1 MINMENREIE
11 KQITEILYKNS
22 SDDSSHLMIKFENI
36 NHVIKLLVNVSDQ
49 QNKHQIECTEHI
61 KEVCDDY
68 EKQNKALLDEI
79 ERLRSVLTE
88 TINEKFEIND
98 KYISKCGDCVQA
110 WQFSNLMIDENKKLK
125 DEIERL
131 KSELKDKDSVISD
144 LKQAMIRGKDFNNLT
159 FD

>member
-1 MINMENREIE
+1 MESRE
-11 KQITEILYKNS
+11 EILDKYLIGKCCDRETDYI
-22 SDDSSHLMIKFENI
+22 DDYCIYDDIQEAMQEY
-36 NHVIKLLVNVSDQ
+36 SDQ

-88 TINEKFEIND
+88 TINEKFEIDD